1 MKDKKTGRREEGLLS
16 YASIPFWS
24 WNYRL
29 KPEKLREQI
38 GWMKRQGLG
47 GFIIHARKGLLT
59 EYMGEEWLSCV
70 DVCIEE
76 AERLGMEVWLYD
88 ENGWPSGFAGGALL
102 RCKENHVWYLDC
114 EEKDSFD
121 ADALAVFVRQAD
133 GFQRIHCEIEGYAVY
148 YTVYA
153 RQNASY
159 VDILNP
165 AVVKQFIEQTHEV
178 YYRRFSRHF
187 GHTLQGFFTDEP
199 QYFRWEQPWSPI
211 VPQMFSEAYGYDVL
225 DGLIALFHEV
235 EGAAAF
241 RNDFWKLMNHLLME
255 NYQKTV
261 YDWCEAHNCR
271 ITGHTIE
278 ENSLC
283 GQMMCSAGVMTFYEY
298 EHVPGIDCL
307 TLERD
312 PELAARQCAS
322 VARQTGRRQ
331 VLTESFAACGWSATP
346 LDLKRVA
353 ERQFVAGINRL
364 NLHLLPYSVVGARKR
379 DYPPFFS
386 IHNPWMLAGKDFNQ
400 YFEKLG
406 RLLGQAEDIA
416 PALVIHP
423 LRSAYTLY
431 RFNDGEALRRYDNAF
446 LQQVEQWKRDG
457 LLYHFGD
464 ETLLA
469 KYGSADGGKLVVGC
483 RRYDCVILP
492 ALLSIDG
499 STAVL
504 LRRFVDQGG
513 RLCVLGGP
521 PHLLDG
527 RLSELASFCS
537 TISYEDIL
545 RRQPFRLLQEGD
557 GSMQAACMEDSQG
570 RFLYVLN
577 GSEEQKGAFHVEQ
590 EDLWECNLLA
600 DEGGEEVVCQYTCG
614 DRIALRPGESKF
626 FRFGMK
632 KTAVGEKE
640 TTTARL
646 MPLGDSWVIDPTTQN
661 ILVLDRAMVVKEN
674 GETLPKQTV
683 MQVFNHLLRTR
694 YQGKIALQFL
704 FVIRYMPSELK
715 LIAET
720 GLPCNLTVNGQEL
733 SAGHPCEKDNDF
745 TEYDIADLC
754 CTGINRI
761 VMNLQ
766 FYQKPAVYDIL
777 YGQGITES
785 LKNCMAYDTELENL
799 YLVGTFGVYSQQA
812 FEEPQPNRLV
822 APSNFFLASLP
833 KRVSGACLV
842 EEGFPFFSG
851 ALRLRCQVEVG
862 AWKTGNRAFLYAQF
876 YGALVRVYIKGAFA
890 GQLLFGDSCAIGSW
904 LHMGQNT
911 IVLELI
917 TTGRNLYGPHHHP
930 ALELRCVSAEE
941 YGEQAA
947 EEGKLILA
955 GQYAFIRTGLDKVW
969 ISLETG
975 EANLGKCRAE

>member
-1 MKDKKTGRREEGLLS
+1 MKDKKPGRREEDLLS

-29 KPEKLREQI
+29 EPEKLKEQI

-70 DVCIEE
+70 GVCIEE

-102 RCKENHVWYLDC
+102 RSKENHVWYLDC

-121 ADALAVFVRQAD
+121 AGALAVFVRQGG
-133 GFQRIHCEIEGYAVY
+133 GFRRVRSEAEEHAVY

-165 AVVKQFIEQTHEV
+165 AVVRQFIEQTHEV

-187 GHTLQGFFTDEP
+187 GRTVQGFFTDEP
-199 QYFRWEQPWSPI
+199 QYFRWEQPWSPV
-211 VPQMFSEAYGYDVL
+211 VPQAFSETYGYDVL
-225 DGLIALFHEV
+225 DGLIALFYE
-235 EGAAAF
+235 EENAAAF
-241 RNDFWKLMNHLLME
+241 RNDFWKLMNRLLME
-255 NYQKTV
+255 HFQKAV

-278 ENSLC
+278 ENSLS

-353 ERQFVAGINRL
+353 EQQFIAGVNRL
-364 NLHLLPYSVVGARKR
+364 NLHLYPYSVAGVRKR

-386 IHNPWMLAGKDFNQ
+386 IHNPWMSAGKDFNQ

-406 RLLGQAEDIA
+406 RLLGQAESIA
-416 PALVIHP
+416 PTLVIHP

-431 RFNDGEALRRYDNAF
+431 RFHDGEALRRYDDAF
-446 LQQVEQWKRDG
+446 LRQVEQWKRDG

-464 ETLLA
+464 ETMLA
-469 KYGSADGGKLVVGC
+469 KLGSVDGGKLVLGR

-499 STAVL
+499 STAAL
-504 LRRFVDQGG
+504 LRRFVEQGG
-513 RLCVLGGP
+513 RLCVLGNP
-521 PHLLDG
+521 PPLVDG
-527 RLSELASFCS
+527 RPSGLSSFCS
-537 TISYEDIL
+537 TIGYEDIL
-545 RRQPFRLLQEGD
+545 RRQPFRLVQEGD
-557 GSMQAACMEDSQG
+557 GSLQAACMEDSQG
-570 RFLYVLN
+570 KFLYVLN
-577 GSEEQKGAFHVEQ
+577 ASEGQEGAFRVEQ
-590 EDLWECNLLA
+590 EGLWECNLLA
-600 DEGGEEVVCQYTCG
+600 DGGGEEVACG
-614 DRIALRPGESKF
+614 ERIALRPGESKF

-632 KTAVGEKE
+632 RAAGRRQKM
-640 TTTARL
+640 TTARRI
-646 MPLGDSWVIDPTTQN
+646 PLEDGWEVDPTVRN
-661 ILVLDRAMVVKEN
+661 ILVLDRAIVMKEN
-674 GETLPKQTV
+674 GETLPEQTV
-683 MQVFNHLLRTR
+683 MQAFNHLLRTR
-694 YQGKIALQFL
+694 YQGGIALQFS
-704 FVIRYMPSELK
+704 FTIRHMPPDLK

-720 GLPCNLTVNGQEL
+720 GIPCNLTVNGQEL
-733 SAGHPCEKDNDF
+733 SVGHPYGEDRDF
-745 TEYDIADLC
+745 TWYDIADLC
-754 CTGINRI
+754 CPGVNRI
-761 VMNLQ
+761 VMTLR
-766 FYQKPAVYDIL
+766 FYQNPVVYDVL

-785 LKNCMAYDTELENL
+785 LKNCMVYDTELENL
-799 YLVGTFGVYSQQA
+799 YLAGAFGVYGQQA
-812 FEEPQPNRLV
+812 FEEPQPDRLV
-822 APSNFFLASLP
+822 ASSDFFLAPLP
-833 KRVSGACLV
+833 KRVGGARLV
-842 EEGFPFFSG
+842 EEGFPFFAG

-862 AWKTGNRAFLYAQF
+862 VQEPGSRAFLSAQF
-876 YGALVRVYIKGAFA
+876 HGALVRVYVNEVFA
-890 GQLLFGDSCAIGSW
+890 GQLLFGDPCEIGPW

-947 EEGKLILA
+947 EEAGIILEE
-955 GQYAFIRTGLDKVW
+955 QYAFIRTGLDKVW
-969 ISLETG
+969 ISLEAG
-975 EANLGKCRAE
+975 EASPSKS